1 MGECVCVC
9 VCVCVCR
16 VLAFPSAQLVTMFV
30 VRTLQPSWLNDVNGG
45 GSCGARRYCHCKP
58 CTRFRGVSP
67 VHLLG
72 VKPSE
77 GQSPITVTK
86 GEEYVKIV
94 GDQKYGSMEHA
105 FCTEC
110 GCALFQS
117 PKGAGFRAVSTT
129 ACYLALR
136 PD

>member
-1 MGECVCVC
+1 MLLAHA
-9 VCVCVCR
+9 R
-16 VLAFPSAQLVTMFV
+16 VENSLGHIMQSFVLFQCISCTGVAVSRSYSWSAL
-30 VRTLQPSWLNDVNGG
+30 
-45 GSCGARRYCHCKP
+45 RYCHCKP

-72 VKPSE
+72 VKPAE
-77 GQSPITVTK
+77 GASPITVTK
-86 GEEYVKIV
+86 GEQYVKMV

-117 PKGAGFRAVSTT
+117 PKGAGFRAVSATT
-129 ACYLALR
+129 RFCPVA
-136 PD
+136 